1 MEITR
6 NKEGPCLSELP
17 VLITDLTSILVLA
30 AITTVICKKWNLPSV
45 LGYILAGF
53 LVGPVV
59 DFIPTI
65 SDTANIEVWSD
76 IGVIFLMFGLGL
88 EFSIHK
94 MGEVGVPG
102 FLSAGLQ
109 AAGMGV
115 VGFFLGILLGWGTMN
130 AVFLGVMLAMS
141 STMIT
146 MKSIEDMGMK
156 QEKFSSLAMGTLVIE
171 DIIAIFAMVIL
182 STIAVSQNISGGA
195 LAGKLVLL
203 LLYLALWLI
212 LGTYLIPSLTKR
224 LVGLMNDEMLL
235 VFSLGLCF
243 LMAVLAE
250 KIGFS
255 TELGAFLAGSLLAGT
270 VHAERIEHLVT
281 PCKNLFGAVF
291 FVSVGFMVQPAMIL
305 KYILPIL
312 LLSLVSITGKLVFL
326 TVGSVAAGQELKIS
340 VQAAAAQT
348 QVGEFSFIIAGLGQS
363 LSVTGAFLYPIIV
376 AVSVITT
383 FTTPFVLRL
392 AGPLTRFLCKVLP
405 DRWLGAIEKYSQ
417 GKQAER
423 TGESRDWPMFL
434 RRYFGTFGLY
444 GILSVGTILLGVR
457 LLHPMLLEVLDRS
470 ELLVSC
476 LTCGGI
482 YLILAILL
490 AAMLRTSKR
499 YFTALWLDSVYNRFM
514 LCFLLIVR
522 LAAAVLL
529 AVIPAFLLFHVNPL
543 WLAVAAVPVILLIT
557 RSKTL
562 AGRYLEVE
570 ARFLANFNQRKLAVR
585 FGGENATG
593 QEVHHWLTEQLHVV
607 TLLCPDPYGEEGV
620 SLRAL
625 DWGRLHH
632 VKVIQIIRGKERL
645 NIPEG
650 NVTLRR
656 NDRLVMMGDRK
667 ALENFCLLEA
677 QEGLRPE
684 GDGEYATLKTYI
696 ESQEGVPEAKQLLC
710 CGVTLEKEAPQQGKS
725 VRESGIKEEW
735 SAFLIGLE
743 RNLLPIPNPDPNLNL
758 RTGDLLWVMGSQ
770 EMASRL
776 LRLGLLD

>member
-1 MEITR
+1 M
-6 NKEGPCLSELP
+6 SELP

-102 FLSAGLQ
+102 FLSAGIQ

-156 QEKFSSLAMGTLVIE
+156 QEKFTFLAMGTLVIE
-171 DIIAIFAMVIL
+171 DILAIFSMVVL

-195 LAGKLVLL
+195 LAGKMGLL

-212 LGTYLIPSLTKR
+212 LGIYLVPSLMKR

-243 LMAVLAE
+243 LMAILAE

-270 VHAERIEHLVT
+270 VHAERVEHLVT

-312 LLSLVSITGKLVFL
+312 LLSVVAIVGKLFFL
-326 TVGSVAAGQELKIS
+326 TAGSVAAGQELKIS

-383 FTTPFVLRL
+383 FTTPFVLRFADPIL
-392 AGPLTRFLCKVLP
+392 RFLNKVLP
-405 DRWLGAIEKYSQ
+405 DKWLGAIERYSA
-417 GKQAER
+417 GKQAEK
-423 TGESRDWPMFL
+423 TGESHDWALFL
-434 RRYFGTFGLY
+434 KRYFRTFGLY
-444 GILSVGTILLGVR
+444 GILSVGTILIGRKVLYP
-457 LLHPMLLEVLDRS
+457 LLLDMLDKS
-470 ELLVSC
+470 EFLVAC
-476 LTCGGI
+476 ITCGAI
-482 YLILAILL
+482 YLFLVVLIP
-490 AAMLRTSKR
+490 AMLRTSKR
-499 YFTALWLDSVYNRFM
+499 YFTALWLDSVYNRFT
-514 LCFLLIVR
+514 LIFLMVFR
-522 LAAAVLL
+522 AAVAVLL
-529 AVIPAFLLFHVNPL
+529 AVTPALLLFQVSPL
-543 WLAVAAVPVILLIT
+543 WLALIAVPVIFLCS

-562 AGRYLEVE
+562 AGRYMEVE
-570 ARFLANFNQRKLAVR
+570 ARFLANFNERKLAEH
-585 FGGENATG
+585 FGGRDSGGEDA
-593 QEVHHWLTEQLHVV
+593 HHWLTEQLWVL
-607 TLLCPDPYGEEGV
+607 TLRCPDPYPGEGV
-620 SLRAL
+620 SLNEL

-632 VKVIQIIRGKERL
+632 IKVIKIIRGRTHL

-650 NVTLRR
+650 GVKLHRG
-656 NDRLVMMGDRK
+656 DRLVVMGDRK

-677 QEGLRPE
+677 QEDIRPE
-684 GDGEYATLKTYI
+684 GDGEPVTLKAYI
-696 ESQEGVPEAKQLLC
+696 ESQEGVAESKQLLC
-710 CGVTLEKEAPQQGKS
+710 CGVSLEKDTPQQGRS
-725 VRESGIKEEW
+725 IRDSGIKEEW

-743 RNLLPIPNPDPNLNL
+743 RNLLPIPNPDPSMNL

-770 EMASRL
+770 EMASKL
-776 LRLGLLD
+776 MRLGLLD